1 MEKSVTTPI
10 NHLPNRLIT
19 MPILNQI
26 YVYPVKSLAG
36 FQVQQWPVAKTG
48 LRYDR
53 QWMLV
58 DQQGLF
64 LSQRRLPKM
73 ALIKTRIADNQLWL
87 SAAGKT
93 EIGIALEPVGGEDI
107 AVSIWDD
114 QCLAK
119 TVSDSVDAW
128 LSDFLQH
135 PCRLVY
141 HPEDRVRKVDPDYA
155 TDQDQTAFSD
165 GFPFL
170 IVSDASLQAFNQ
182 AADLDLSM
190 QRFRPNLVV
199 SDCQAYA
206 EDYWRNISINQINF
220 RLPKPCS
227 RCSVPAIDPDTAI
240 SSKAPLT
247 ALAQLRQANNK
258 VYFGQN
264 ALHDHLGILTVGDEV
279 VVNLSGESQPV
290 LS

>member
-1 MEKSVTTPI
+1 
-10 NHLPNRLIT
+10 
-19 MPILNQI
+19 MPILSQI

-87 SAAGKT
+87 SAADKT
-93 EIGIALEPVGGEDI
+93 EIGIELEPVGGEDI

-141 HPEDRVRKVDPDYA
+141 HPQDRIRKVDPDYA
-155 TDQDQTAFSD
+155 TEQDQTAFSD

-190 QRFRPNLVV
+190 LRFRPNLVV
-199 SDCQAYA
+199 SGCDAYA
-206 EDYWRNISINQINF
+206 EDYWRNISINKINF

-247 ALAQLRQANNK
+247 ALAQLRQANHK

-264 ALHDHLGILTVGDEV
+264 ALHDGFGMLAVGDEV

-290 LS
+290 LGLVKS

>member
-1 MEKSVTTPI
+1 
-10 NHLPNRLIT
+10 
-19 MPILNQI
+19 MPILSQI

-93 EIGIALEPVGGEDI
+93 EIGIELEPVGGEDI

-141 HPEDRVRKVDPDYA
+141 HPQDRIRKVDPDYA
-155 TDQDQTAFSD
+155 TEQDQTAFSD

-190 QRFRPNLVV
+190 LRFRPNLVV
-199 SDCQAYA
+199 SGCDAYA
-206 EDYWRNISINQINF
+206 EDYWRNISIKQINF

-247 ALAQLRQANNK
+247 ALAQLRQANHK

-264 ALHDHLGILTVGDEV
+264 ALHDSIGMLTVGDEV

-290 LS
+290 LG